1 MAIRVNQTA
10 ESALERREKKQY
22 NGRPVPEGYVLA
34 PVWLKK
40 EFVND
45 SPDILAENLT
55 TRKYAGITFLIGYV
69 AVKSEEYENL
79 KRDCDQQVNAY
90 LKKYRAGRCVIG
102 HKADGMP
109 ILCPKSRRCTECAEK
124 GEHERFNPARDGN
137 QEVPFTDLTEEQG
150 VEDQYPSFQD
160 TETEAEKLQRLL
172 DHLGK
177 IDQKY
182 CDIVTL
188 KLAGVS
194 MREIFS
200 KLGLKSSR
208 GYQVVNECEDV
219 CRKFFN
225 LGSRKK

>member
-1 MAIRVNQTA
+1 MAKRVNQAA
-10 ESALERREKKQY
+10 ESAFERREKKPY
-22 NGRPVPEGYVLA
+22 DGRSVPEGYVLA

-69 AVKSEEYENL
+69 AVEPEKYEAL
-79 KRDCDQQVNAY
+79 KKDCDQQINAY
-90 LKKYRAGRCVIG
+90 LKKHRVGRCVIG
-102 HKADGMP
+102 HRGDGSP
-109 ILCPKSRRCTECAEK
+109 ILCPKSRRCTGCPEK
-124 GEHERFNPARDGN
+124 GMHERFNPVKDDN
-137 QEVPFTDLTEEQG
+137 PEISFTDLTEEQG

-172 DHLGK
+172 EHLAR

-194 MREIFS
+194 MKEIFS
-200 KLGLKSSR
+200 RLGLKSSR
-208 GYQVVNECEDV
+208 GYQVVNECEDA

-225 LGSRKK
+225 LSSRKK